1 MKTSRRPRFDLD
13 ALRAFAGEK
22 VFARG
27 EAYHRDG
34 QVRIL
39 AIEPARV
46 LAQVLG
52 TEEYRAAL
60 TGRGREIG
68 GECSCPA
75 FGDWGFC
82 KHMVATALAANA
94 AEGDPEAAG
103 AGALSR
109 IRAHLKGKGVDALVE
124 LIVGLAEC
132 DPALFRKLDVA
143 ASALDGDDKTLGTRL
158 RKAID
163 EATLTRG
170 YVEYREAEGWAA
182 EVDGALD
189 ALAELAAN
197 ARASLALELAEHA
210 IDRIERAIDEIDD
223 SDGHCGA
230 LMRRARDIHLAAA
243 RAARPDP
250 VRLAR
255 TLFACET
262 ESDYDTFA
270 GAAGLYAEIL
280 GETGLSEYRRLATEA
295 WGKLPT
301 RSGKSRLRDGFDGSY
316 RRLSEIID
324 FFAEREGDLDARI
337 ALRAKDLSSPWRYL
351 QLAEFC
357 LEHGREE
364 EALSRAEEGLWA
376 FEDDRPDERLVLFA
390 VGLLA
395 KRRRRDDAKALL
407 QRSFEKAPSFEL
419 YARLRKLGGKAARDH
434 AIACLEARLATNGRA
449 SQGFL
454 TDLFLADLLIRIL
467 TQEKAF
473 EAAWGAVRK
482 HGASAGTK
490 EALARA
496 SETAHPREALAV
508 YAERV
513 HALAESGGNP
523 AYAEAAGLV
532 AHMAALQ
539 SPTEQADYVAA
550 LKERFGRRR
559 NFMKRLA

>member
-1 MKTSRRPRFDLD
+1 MKTLRRPRFDLD
-13 ALRAFAGEK
+13 ALRALTGEK

-52 TEEYRAAL
+52 TEEYRTAL
-60 TGRGREIG
+60 AGRGREIG

-82 KHMVATALAANA
+82 KHMVATALAVNA
-94 AEGDPEAAG
+94 AEGDPEADG

-124 LIVGLAEC
+124 MIVGLTER

-143 ASALDGDDKTLGTRL
+143 ASAAAGDDKTLGRRL

-189 ALAELAAN
+189 AVAELAAG
-197 ARASLALELAEHA
+197 ARAGLALELAEHA
-210 IDRIERAIDEIDD
+210 IDQIERAIDEIDD

-230 LMRRARDIHLAAA
+230 LMHRARDIHLAAA
-243 RAARPDP
+243 RAAQPDP
-250 VRLAR
+250 VQLAR
-255 TLFACET
+255 ALFARET

-270 GAAGLYAEIL
+270 GAAGIYAEIL

-295 WGKLPT
+295 WSKLPT

-316 RRLSEIID
+316 HRLSRIID

-357 LEHGREE
+357 LKHGREE
-364 EALSRAEEGLWA
+364 EGLSRAEEGLWA
-376 FEDDRPDERLVLFA
+376 FEDDDRPDERLVFFA
-390 VGLLA
+390 AGLLA
-395 KRRRRDDAKALL
+395 KRRRTDDAKALL
-407 QRSFEKAPSFEL
+407 RRSFEKAPSFEL
-419 YARLRKLGGKAARDH
+419 YARFRKLGGKAARDH
-434 AIACLEARLATNGRA
+434 SIACVEARLATKGRA
-449 SQGFL
+449 TWHFY
-454 TDLFLADLLIRIL
+454 ADLLVRIL
-467 TQEKAF
+467 MQEKAF
-473 EAAWGAVRK
+473 EAAWDAVRK

-513 HALAESGGNP
+513 HALAEGGGNP

-539 SPTEQADYVAA
+539 SPTEQEGYVAA

-559 NFMKRLA
+559 NFMKLLA